1 MSHLTAE
8 AKAAVRDNLQLE
20 LKARAEKLVAMC
32 EAQVAS
38 LRSRLE
44 RRVNRIPNSKRTM
57 TLLEL
62 LQPSASGPTKA
73 AKTSPLK
80 KEAEPTAVLAPVP
93 TRTATQP
100 AARKTRTAPAKTAPA
115 AAVAAVAPKPAPKA
129 AVRGKK
135 RPSDDGDKEN
145 EELNVPKKR
154 VKATN
159 KPAAPAPAPAA
170 RSTRAASK
178 KVAPSANHV
187 LSPKPTNS
195 RPATRTRRV
204 R

>member
-1 MSHLTAE
+1 
-8 AKAAVRDNLQLE
+8 
-20 LKARAEKLVAMC
+20 MC

-44 RRVNRIPNSKRTM
+44 RRVNRIPNSKRNM
-57 TLLEL
+57 SLVEL
-62 LQPSASGPTKA
+62 LDASTAAPVKVTKPSPA
-73 AKTSPLK
+73 K
-80 KEAEPTAVLAPVP
+80 KETAPALVLAPVP
-93 TRTATQP
+93 VRAAVPP
-100 AARKTRTAPAKTAPA
+100 AARKTRAAPAKA
-115 AAVAAVAPKPAPKA
+115 ATKAAPKTTT
-129 AVRGKK
+129 RGKK

-154 VKATN
+154 AKATT
-159 KPAAPAPAPAA
+159 KPVAPTNAPAPAA

-178 KVAPSANHV
+178 KGAPAAAAHV
-187 LSPKPTNS
+187 LSPKPTNNS

>member
-1 MSHLTAE
+1 MSHLTVE
-8 AKAAVRDNLQLE
+8 AKAAVKDNLQLE
-20 LKARAEKLVAMC
+20 LKARAEKLVAMS

-62 LQPSASGPTKA
+62 LEPSASGLTKVA
-73 AKTSPLK
+73 RTSPLK
-80 KEAEPTAVLAPVP
+80 KEAAPNAVLAPVP

-100 AARKTRTAPAKTAPA
+100 AARKTRAAPAKAAPA
-115 AAVAAVAPKPAPKA
+115 AQVAPKPAQKA
-129 AVRGKK
+129 TVRGKK

-145 EELNVPKKR
+145 EELSVPKKR
-154 VKATN
+154 VKAMA